1 MTILDLTRP
10 QTFALGVPGT
20 PGGLVRELF
29 GGKRATSCTS
39 SPPLRVH

>member
-10 QTFALGVPGT
+10 GKFALAVPGT

-29 GGKRATSCTS
+29 GGKRATTCTS
-39 SPPLRVH
+39 G